1 MPLINCEVNLI
12 LIWSENCVL
21 TDITTQAA
29 VPVQGN
35 NPPRQAINAPTG
47 ASFKIKETKLHVPV
61 VSLSIPDDNKLFQQL
76 PSVEIKD
83 FDLLIDD
90 KSFFHTP
97 IKNKEETMRKLL
109 EWAGIMTIQQGIY
122 QTIMDIIWWSNYVL
136 YHGKTRRNNFW
147 IFTRYSNCCLIQFSY
162 WIYKNG
168 NSKDSKFIKW
178 CW

>member
-97 IKNKEETMRKLL
+97 IKNKEETYEQIIGMSSNNDYTTGNLSDYNGYNMMEQLCSLSWKNQKKQLL
-109 EWAGIMTIQQGIY
+109 
-122 QTIMDIIWWSNYVL
+122 
-136 YHGKTRRNNFW
+136 NFH
-147 IFTRYSNCCLIQFSY
+147 RVQ
-162 WIYKNG
+162 
-168 NSKDSKFIKW
+168 
-178 CW
+178 

>member
-1 MPLINCEVNLI
+1 MPLINFEVNLI

-97 IKNKEETMRKLL
+97 IKNKEETYEK
-109 EWAGIMTIQQGIY
+109 
-122 QTIMDIIWWSNYVL
+122 IIGMS
-136 YHGKTRRNNFW
+136 RNNDYTTGNLSDYNGYNMMEQLCSLSW
-147 IFTRYSNCCLIQFSY
+147 
-162 WIYKNG
+162 KNQKKQLL
-168 NSKDSKFIKW
+168 NFHKVQ
-178 CW
+178 